1 MMRNHQRLFL
11 YFWRKK
17 IAALQNNRSLTA
29 KNNSKTE
36 RKKEIRKLSQNFMRH
51 THAHT
56 ESGRGSERRTIITHK
71 SLHEKHARTRYDHPF
86 MVITHR
92 RIYYYNN
99 DFERFHINGP
109 QIFSLVLFLP
119 QLGLWLLLLLAYA
132 CEKFSNFVVILW
144 MCVRLDEWME
154 VCGGGVIGGHKQAR
168 PLWCV
173 CDWLKYAHSWVG
185 HTTTR
190 SP

>member
-109 QIFSLVLFLP
+109 QTFFSCFVFATAGAVAVAVVGVRMWKIF
-119 QLGLWLLLLLAYA
+119 QIR
-132 CEKFSNFVVILW
+132 CHFVNVYSFGW
-144 MCVRLDEWME
+144 MDGCVRGRGDRR
-154 VCGGGVIGGHKQAR
+154 A
-168 PLWCV
+168 
-173 CDWLKYAHSWVG
+173 
-185 HTTTR
+185 
-190 SP
+190 